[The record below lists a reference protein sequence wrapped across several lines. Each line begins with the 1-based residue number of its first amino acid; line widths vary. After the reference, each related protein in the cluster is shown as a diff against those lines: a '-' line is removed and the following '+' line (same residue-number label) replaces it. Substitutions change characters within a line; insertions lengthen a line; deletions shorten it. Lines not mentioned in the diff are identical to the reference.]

1 MNLDELRQKT
11 EEYRNGLEQ
20 AAHQFD
26 EFKQIITE
34 KMQIFDAEDLPTE
47 EKKVMEEAGCA
58 PIPIILSAL
67 NETKKALLLSVSA
80 LSLGNVLSYYDSQG
94 KTRINLSE
102 NCDIDSEVQTPREIF
117 RLIKQLPKYDVI
129 DLLNIICRENDSFAL
144 LDAFKQDN
152 ENGFVFAF
160 EQLKEKH
167 NTIDRILSFA
177 QKHSLYPV
185 AIDLLNE
192 ASIER
197 EDYTAVLND
206 IDIAAP
212 VFNNI
217 LSGIG
222 LQPLNLD
229 ELYSNGTPLMTQ
241 QDAEA
246 LYKRF
251 LLSYL
256 RHKPKMDD
264 YTIEVA
270 EEIIQNP
277 DHLDIVNKLLVECE
291 EVIKKES
298 IREEST
304 GSTKNNELEPL
315 PFPYENI
322 KIKKDKKRAFL
333 DELYELLLN
342 PENPDKPYIQHDQKN
357 TFIYLFGGSE
367 EKSSPCI
374 PVLWLRQKN
383 ELQAF
388 LLAFFGESAGKD
400 PGWSKLN
407 NYFWLN
413 KENTSP
419 QLANSIGNLS
429 EQAVYTLNKLVK
441 PLIEKYTSS
450 QI

>member
-1 MNLDELRQKT
+1 MNLDKLRQKT

-34 KMQIFDAEDLPTE
+34 KMQIFDAEDLPAE

-58 PIPIILSAL
+58 PIPKILSAL

-80 LSLGNVLSYYDSQG
+80 SSLGNVLKYYDSQG
-94 KTRINLSE
+94 KTMISLSE
-102 NCDIDSEVQTPREIF
+102 NCDIDSEAQTPREIF

-129 DLLNIICRENDSFAL
+129 DLLDIICRENDSFAL

-152 ENGFVFAF
+152 ENGFVIAF

-177 QKHSLYPV
+177 QKHSLIPM
-185 AIDLLNE
+185 AMDLLKE
-192 ASIER
+192 APIER

-222 LQPLNLD
+222 LQQLNLD

-241 QDAEA
+241 QDAETF
-246 LYKRF
+246 YKKI

-256 RHKPKMDD
+256 RCKPKMDD

-270 EEIIQNP
+270 EKIIQNP

-291 EVIKKES
+291 EIIKKES
-298 IREEST
+298 MGEESQYVAE
-304 GSTKNNELEPL
+304 KDELK
-315 PFPYENI
+315 PFPFPHNI
-322 KIKKDKKRAFL
+322 INIEPKQVKPFL
-333 DELYELLLN
+333 ERLYEKLLN
-342 PENPDKPYIQHDQKN
+342 SDGKQYLEKGRKDL
-357 TFIYLFGGSE
+357 FIYLFGGSE
-367 EKSSPCI
+367 EQPDQCV
-374 PVLWLRQKN
+374 PLVWLRQKN
-383 ELQAF
+383 ELQAL
-388 LLAFFGESAGKD
+388 LLALFGDEAGKD
-400 PGWSKLN
+400 PGWSTFD
-407 NYFWLN
+407 NYFRLKIKN
-413 KENTSP
+413 KIPE
-419 QLANSIGNLS
+419 LANSSGGNIS
-429 EQAVYTLNKLVK
+429 SDIKDRFKKLVNGIK
-441 PLIEKYTSS
+441 TGFISNPN
-450 QI
+450 